1 MKTLPRTL
9 WEVLKFE
16 AVCKLL
22 AICLVYPVL
31 NGVFQI
37 YAASEGLNFNAGI
50 VSAFLSPA
58 GLAVLLAVGAG
69 ATAFAF
75 WELSTV
81 IRIVA
86 LTRQGD
92 RFTWRQLW
100 WGSLWGLGALRGWS
114 LPTSAVFYLA
124 LVPLTAVGY
133 VHTLLPTLA
142 LPEFIYSEL
151 RRYGVL
157 GMAGMI
163 AIPAVYYL
171 LTALCLYVPLYMSLR
186 RQRFFAAAGQ
196 SLQVW
201 KRSFWRGG
209 RPAWQGWAVVGGC
222 WVWVSAATRIA
233 QHWRRNRLDL
243 VDFDSAFFRN
253 LLYSEAFR
261 IDFAYWVVRS
271 ALDAAAMA
279 LFIRLL
285 LAVADPEG
293 ALRAQADPAWQG
305 DAAVIAGVVR
315 RRLGRM
321 RARFLARWQRRGT
334 RIGTGALCL
343 VLLVWMMAGS
353 APPMLAHPPVVI
365 GHRGCLYEVE
375 NTLPAIETAAG
386 YGADYAEI
394 DVQLSADGV
403 PVVLHDGN
411 LWRLAGQNLN
421 VSELTADQ
429 LTALELP
436 ATGAATRAGRIP
448 TLEELLAWVADDPAQ
463 IGLLVEVKP
472 TADNAAVLT
481 GAILELVERYG
492 VGDRLMFMS
501 QDLTSVNT
509 LQDAHPEWWVGY
521 CAYGST
527 GDLDEGI
534 WKYDV
539 DFLAVEESMVSNRL
553 ARTARSQGLPLY
565 VWSVYDS
572 DKMLQYLQMGVVGL
586 ITDFPDIARDVVD
599 GYRAGDTAPY
609 RAQTPGGAARAA

>member
-37 YAASEGLNFNAGI
+37 YAASEGLNFNAGV

-58 GLAVLLAVGAG
+58 GLLVLLAVGAG

-81 IRIVA
+81 IRIAA

-114 LPTSAVFYLA
+114 LPASAVFYLA

-151 RRYGVL
+151 RRYGAL

-171 LTALCLYVPLYMSLR
+171 LTALCLYAPLYMSLR

-209 RPAWQGWAVVGGC
+209 RPAWQGWAVVGAC

-233 QHWRRNRLDL
+233 QHWRRNRLNL

-293 ALRAQADPAWQG
+293 TLRAQADPAWQG

-321 RARFLARWQRRGT
+321 RARFLTRWQRRGT
-334 RIGTGALCL
+334 RIGAGALCL

-375 NTLPAIETAAG
+375 NTLPAVEAAAG
-386 YGADYAEI
+386 CGADYAEI

-509 LQDAHPEWWVGY
+509 LQAAHPEWWVGY

>member
-16 AVCKLL
+16 AVCKLP
-22 AICLVYPVL
+22 AICLVHPVL

-37 YAASEGLNFNAGI
+37 YAASEGLNFNAGV

-58 GLAVLLAVGAG
+58 GLLVLLAVGAG

-81 IRIVA
+81 IRIAA

-124 LVPLTAVGY
+124 LVLLTAVGY

-157 GMAGMI
+157 GMAAMI
-163 AIPAVYYL
+163 AIPALYYL

-209 RPAWQGWAVVGGC
+209 RPAWQGWAVVGAC

-243 VDFDSAFFRN
+243 VDFDSVFFRN

-261 IDFAYWVVRS
+261 IDFAYWVARS

-285 LAVADPEG
+285 LAVADACIAAQNAVTAAESLGIGSCYIGDVLENAEAMRRALDLPAHVVPAAMLIFGRPTPQQKTRPKPRRFAAGAVVCENTYKDRPE
-293 ALRAQADPAWQG
+293 ALLRADFAAREDRPDYDFDADLQAFC
-305 DAAVIAGVVR
+305 
-315 RRLGRM
+315 
-321 RARFLARWQRRGT
+321 AR
-334 RIGTGALCL
+334 
-343 VLLVWMMAGS
+343 
-353 APPMLAHPPVVI
+353 
-365 GHRGCLYEVE
+365 
-375 NTLPAIETAAG
+375 
-386 YGADYAEI
+386 
-394 DVQLSADGV
+394 
-403 PVVLHDGN
+403 
-411 LWRLAGQNLN
+411 
-421 VSELTADQ
+421 
-429 LTALELP
+429 
-436 ATGAATRAGRIP
+436 
-448 TLEELLAWVADDPAQ
+448 
-463 IGLLVEVKP
+463 K
-472 TADNAAVLT
+472 
-481 GAILELVERYG
+481 
-492 VGDRLMFMS
+492 
-501 QDLTSVNT
+501 
-509 LQDAHPEWWVGY
+509 
-521 CAYGST
+521 
-527 GDLDEGI
+527 
-534 WKYDV
+534 
-539 DFLAVEESMVSNRL
+539 
-553 ARTARSQGLPLY
+553 
-565 VWSVYDS
+565 YDS
-572 DKMLQYLQMGVVGL
+572 DFSREMSRSAAVYLQDFLPGVPEQ
-586 ITDFPDIARDVVD
+586 PD
-599 GYRAGDTAPY
+599 
-609 RAQTPGGAARAA
+609 QK

>member
-37 YAASEGLNFNAGI
+37 YAASEGLNFNAGV

-81 IRIVA
+81 IRIAA

-100 WGSLWGLGALRGWS
+100 WGSLGGLGALRGWS
-114 LPTSAVFYLA
+114 LPASAVFYLA

-163 AIPAVYYL
+163 AILALYYL

-209 RPAWQGWAVVGGC
+209 RPAWQGWAVVGAC
-222 WVWVSAATRIA
+222 LAWVYAATRIA

-305 DAAVIAGVVR
+305 DAAV
-315 RRLGRM
+315 
-321 RARFLARWQRRGT
+321 
-334 RIGTGALCL
+334 
-343 VLLVWMMAGS
+343 
-353 APPMLAHPPVVI
+353 
-365 GHRGCLYEVE
+365 
-375 NTLPAIETAAG
+375 
-386 YGADYAEI
+386 
-394 DVQLSADGV
+394 
-403 PVVLHDGN
+403 
-411 LWRLAGQNLN
+411 
-421 VSELTADQ
+421 
-429 LTALELP
+429 
-436 ATGAATRAGRIP
+436 
-448 TLEELLAWVADDPAQ
+448 
-463 IGLLVEVKP
+463 
-472 TADNAAVLT
+472 LT

-509 LQDAHPEWWVGY
+509 LQAAHPEWWVGY